1 MKQTNNQKYY
11 MQIYNITSTKHDN
24 KKKHLY
30 MQMLKPG
37 GPKYSPNNLM
47 HILAAAATTTN
58 TLNYDS

>member
-1 MKQTNNQKYY
+1 